1 MKRTSKLQRAGLTA
15 GTELT
20 EMTHSGPGLSD
31 GISLPDSIYERTTM
45 NKIIMTTIA
54 AAIALA
60 FSTGAM
66 AASTMSKDEYT
77 ADKGKIAA
85 EYKTA
90 KASCDSQKANAKD
103 ICIAEAKGKE
113 KVAKAELEARHA
125 PSDKNSRAVK
135 IAHAEADYGVA
146 KEKCDDKAAADKKA
160 CMNDAKAA
168 EAKAKAD
175 AKAPMKTADAG
186 KPAPAKAAAPAS
198 KQESTGEYFDDA
210 TITTKVKAAV
220 LGEANLKS
228 AEINVETYKGT
239 VQLTGFVKSKADIDK
254 AVQLAKGVKGV
265 TSVKN
270 DMIVKGQQ

>member
-1 MKRTSKLQRAGLTA
+1 
-15 GTELT
+15 
-20 EMTHSGPGLSD
+20 MTNRGPSLSD
-31 GISLPDSIYERTTM
+31 GLSLPDSIYERTTM
-45 NKIIMTTIA
+45 NKLIMTTIA
-54 AAIALA
+54 AAVALA

-77 ADKGKIAA
+77 ADKNKIAA
-85 EYKTA
+85 ELKAA
-90 KASCDSQKANAKD
+90 KASCGSQKANAKD
-103 ICIAEAKGKE
+103 ICIAEANGKE
-113 KVAKAELEARHA
+113 KVAKAELEARYM

-135 IAHAEADYGVA
+135 TAQASADYGVA
-146 KEKCDDKAAADKKA
+146 KEKCDDKAGADKKA
-160 CMNDAKAA
+160 CVKDAKAA

-175 AKAPMKTADAG
+175 AKAPAPSADTSKPEPAKTA
-186 KPAPAKAAAPAS
+186 AAAPAG
-198 KQESTGEYFDDA
+198 KQETAGEYFDDA
-210 TITTKVKAAV
+210 TITSKVKAAV

>member
-1 MKRTSKLQRAGLTA
+1 
-15 GTELT
+15 
-20 EMTHSGPGLSD
+20 
-31 GISLPDSIYERTTM
+31 M
-45 NKIIMTTIA
+45 NKFIMNTLA

-66 AASTMSKDEYT
+66 AASTISKEEYK
-77 ADKGKIAA
+77 ADKSRIAA
-85 EYKTA
+85 EFKTA
-90 KASCDSQKANAKD
+90 KAACGSQMANAKD
-103 ICIAEAKGKE
+103 ICVAEAKGKE
-113 KVAKAELEARHA
+113 KVAKAELEARYM

-135 IAHAEADYGVA
+135 TAQAEADYGVA

-160 CMNDAKAA
+160 CVKEAKAA
-168 EAKAKAD
+168 ETKAKAD
-175 AKAPMKTADAG
+175 AKAPAQSADTS
-186 KPAPAKAAAPAS
+186 KPAPAKEAAAPAG
-198 KQESTGEYFDDA
+198 KQESAGEYIDDA